1 MKRTPLAAIG
11 ALVTAMLLTATAVP
25 VEASTGPA
33 IAKSTPVAGTLLNST
48 LISQLTTTQVGDLLA
63 GVPFENPRIR
73 YGVSLYRI
81 EYATVDVRRRP
92 TSASAL
98 VALPTHR
105 GGRARTVV
113 WEHGTRVARTDV
125 ASVSGDN
132 VDRPAAVLLA
142 TDGLV
147 TVAPD
152 YLGLGTGPGF
162 HPYAHAASE
171 TSASVD
177 ALAAGRTLAR
187 NTGQQLSDD
196 VLISGFS
203 QGGQAAMALAQA
215 LQGSEQGRR
224 TGLRLRAVAPISGPY
239 DLGGAEIPALFDGR
253 VTPFIGAFYL
263 AYWTISS
270 NRIYGL
276 YRSPNE
282 VFRPPYDQTLPG
294 LFDGEH
300 DEQTIAA
307 ALPASPEQLV
317 TARYAARLRRP
328 QGGLRRAV
336 EENSTTC
343 QWRPTVAIRLYTAS
357 GDHEVPIANTEH
369 CASQLRARGTDPDL
383 VDLGQIDHL
392 DEPVAALPGIVDWFD
407 HVA

>member
-1 MKRTPLAAIG
+1 MKRTSLAAIG
-11 ALVTAMLLTATAVP
+11 ALGAAVLLTATAVP
-25 VEASTGPA
+25 VEASTGTT
-33 IAKSTPVAGTLLNST
+33 IVKSTTAAGTLLSST
-48 LISQLTTTQVGDLLA
+48 LISQLTTAQVSDLLDD
-63 GVPFENPRIR
+63 VPFEHPRIR

-81 EYATVDVRRRP
+81 EYATLDVRRRS

-98 VALPTHR
+98 VALPAHR

-113 WEHGTRVARTDV
+113 WEHGTRVSRTDV

-147 TVAPD
+147 TIAPD

-162 HPYAHAASE
+162 HPYAHASSE
-171 TSASVD
+171 ASASVD
-177 ALAAGRTLAR
+177 ALTAGRTLAGAA
-187 NTGQQLSDD
+187 GQQLSDD

-215 LQGSEQGRR
+215 LQGSGQGRR

-253 VTPFIGAFYL
+253 VTPFIKAFYL
-263 AYWTISS
+263 AYWTVSS

-276 YRSPNE
+276 YRSPSE

-317 TARYAARLRRP
+317 TAQYAARLRHPR
-328 QGGLRRAV
+328 GALRQAI
-336 EENSTTC
+336 EQNSTTC
-343 QWRPTVAIRLYTAS
+343 QWRPAVPIRLYTAS

-383 VDLGQIDHL
+383 VDLGRIDHL

-407 HVA
+407 QVT